1 MASGPGYAK
10 QPEHEVKVSPE
21 PARLRVT
28 LDGETLAESADALAL
43 SESGYGAV
51 HYFPTADVRMAKLSP
66 TAHSSYCP
74 FKGRASYWS
83 LAAGG
88 RTLENVVW
96 GYEEPYDEV
105 AAIKGRVAFWLAKIP
120 GAKVERV

>member
-10 QPEHEVKVSPE
+10 SPEHEVKVSPE
-21 PARLRVT
+21 RARLRVT

-43 SESGYGAV
+43 AESGYGVV
-51 HYFPTADVRMAKLSP
+51 HYFPRADVRAKLSP
-66 TAHSSYCP
+66 TTHSSYCP

-88 RTLENVVW
+88 RALDNVVW

-105 AAIKGRVAFWLAKIP
+105 AALKGHVAFWLAKIP